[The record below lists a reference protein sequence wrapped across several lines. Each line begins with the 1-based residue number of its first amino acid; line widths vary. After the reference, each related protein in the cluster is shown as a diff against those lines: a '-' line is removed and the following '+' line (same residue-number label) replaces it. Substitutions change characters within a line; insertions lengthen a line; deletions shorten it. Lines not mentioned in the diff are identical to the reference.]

1 MTVTIELIAK
11 SNPESGCG
19 LPLFATGQQNVG
31 CDVGIIGIF
40 TVPILFY
47 IAINISFIGF
57 NANINQFGGS
67 AS

>member
-40 TVPILFY
+40 TVPIYFTLPLTLVLLD
-47 IAINISFIGF
+47 SMRT
-57 NANINQFGGS
+57 
-67 AS
+67 